1 MTMTGGDM
9 AAQLTEEMEI
19 TGGDKKV
26 LMMTEAMRG
35 GSRALF
41 MLNKGSDEI
50 VQKMKDREEDPLLR
64 LLTRGDAHM
73 TEKKGGSRH
82 HQLGGGSLRGEIRE
96 DYHHTSSQDG
106 PAGKII
112 QEGGHL
118 LLTGEAADT
127 ILLPHH
133 LPGEKGRP
141 EEVAETRRSTGADRG
156 SSPRRRVPVQEEGK
170 RPETTERS
178 QTGPNPL
185 TLRILTDTSDHKVI
199 GTPRLPPSRRS
210 GG

>member
-26 LMMTEAMRG
+26 LMRTEAMRG

-118 LLTGEAADT
+118 LLTG
-127 ILLPHH
+127 
-133 LPGEKGRP
+133 
-141 EEVAETRRSTGADRG
+141 
-156 SSPRRRVPVQEEGK
+156 
-170 RPETTERS
+170 
-178 QTGPNPL
+178 
-185 TLRILTDTSDHKVI
+185 
-199 GTPRLPPSRRS
+199 
-210 GG
+210 